1 MISALVFQG
10 AWRDY
15 QARVLDE
22 LTGHLADQRL
32 NVVAAPG
39 SGKTVLGLEVMRR
52 IGRPALILAPTVTI
66 RNQWVDRLRELF
78 LAPGAPSPD
87 WISTS
92 LAAPKALTV
101 ATYQALHAATTEAA
115 AAADEAADD
124 EPADEAPAGPRTIA
138 RLAAF
143 YNGLGGTTLIL
154 DEAHHL
160 RREWWKAL
168 TALDAALGGP
178 SIVSLTATPPYD
190 VERAEWRNYEALCGP
205 ADAEISIPELVRNGD
220 LCPHQDY
227 VHVSLPT
234 AAEESLIA
242 AHREGILAFVSALR
256 GDRDFRDIVASH
268 LWMLSPEGFEADI
281 LEEPEMLSAMIVFTR
296 SAGAPVPAEAL
307 ELLGLAGSNVPG
319 MSLGWLELLLTGLL
333 FGTAGDRAGDEP
345 RLKELRKELARLG
358 AVEGR
363 RVRLVEGEDFYPTL
377 AGSLAKLDSVAAIV
391 RAEAAS
397 LGLRLRLVVLA
408 DFVREGDLP
417 ACADDPFRPAKLGA
431 APIFEALR
439 RAAVPGVRPAVLTG
453 TLVILPAAAMPA
465 LMRAAAAAAL
475 DPDGLRARPLGHDP
489 AFVRVESNG
498 RAAERIVGLV
508 TALFDAG
515 EVNLVV
521 GTQALLGEGWDA
533 PAINALVLAS
543 YVGSYML
550 SNQMRGRAI
559 RSDPMHPEKTSNIWH
574 LATIVASPNEGGLL
588 ARLGGIAAPAD
599 PFDPIG
605 RDLGPDMALLRRR
618 FEAFE
623 GIWNRDDTRIE
634 NGIARLELGG
644 CGWDEAGVRALN
656 EVMLARAADR
666 GALARRW
673 RTALAG
679 SGARP
684 AMRQL
689 ARLNYAP
696 HEVAFADTLRYLV
709 INGILGGLGA
719 AANGM
724 GDTRLPTEIGA
735 LIWVFLGLATLYSL
749 PKLLM
754 ALYLLVRNGTLESSL
769 GQVGAA
775 ILDTMEEADLL
786 TNYRGDLNV
795 VTGRGTLGE
804 ALVRLEGGSRS
815 EERLFLDAL
824 DEVLGPI
831 GNPRYLI
838 VRRSRLGLR
847 LRTDYHA
854 VPAIFGRAK
863 PLALFFAKRW
873 NRRIGEGR
881 LVYLRSAPGRK
892 LLLHARARSFAAGF
906 QRAVGRL
913 SLWQ

>member
-1 MISALVFQG
+1 MISGLVFQG

-15 QARVLDE
+15 QARLLDE
-22 LTGHLADQRL
+22 LDGHLADKRL

-52 IGRPALILAPTVTI
+52 IGRPALILAPTITI
-66 RNQWVDRLRELF
+66 RNQWVDRLRDLF
-78 LAPGAPSPD
+78 LAPDAPAPD

-101 ATYQALHAATTEAA
+101 STYQALHAAS
-115 AAADEAADD
+115 DEAADD
-124 EPADEAPAGPRTIA
+124 EPADEAPAGPGTIA

-143 YNGLGGTTLIL
+143 YNGLGSATLIL

-160 RREWWKAL
+160 RKEWWKTLA
-168 TALDAALGGP
+168 ALDAALGGP
-178 SIVSLTATPPYD
+178 SIVALTATPPYD
-190 VERAEWRNYEALCGP
+190 VERGEWRNYESLCGP

-227 VHVSLPT
+227 IHVSLPT
-234 AAEESLIA
+234 AAEDSLIT
-242 AHREGILAFVSALR
+242 AHREAILGFIAALR
-256 GDRDFRDIVASH
+256 EDAAFRDIVAAH
-268 LWMLSPEGFEADI
+268 PWMQSPVDFETDI
-281 LEEPEMLSAMIVFTR
+281 LEQPEMLSAMLVFTR
-296 SAGAPVPAEAL
+296 FVGRPVPAAAL
-307 ELLGLAGSNVPG
+307 GLLGLAGADVPE
-319 MSLGWLELLLTGLL
+319 MSLGWLELLLTGLI
-333 FGTAGDRAGDEP
+333 FGTAGDRAGAPP

-363 RVRLVEGEDFYPTL
+363 RVRLFEGEDFYPTL

-397 LGLRLRLVVLA
+397 LGPRLRLVVLA
-408 DFVREGDLP
+408 DFVRESDLP
-417 ACADDPFRPAKLGA
+417 AHAGDPFRPAKLGA

-439 RAAVPGVRPAVLTG
+439 RAAIADVRPAVLTG
-453 TLVILPAAAMPA
+453 TLLILPAAAMPA
-465 LMRAAAAAAL
+465 LIRAATAARL
-475 DPDGLRARPLGHDP
+475 EPDGLRAHPLGHDP
-489 AFVRVESNG
+489 GFVRVETGG
-498 RAAERIVGLV
+498 RAAERIVGVV
-508 TALFDAG
+508 TALFDSG
-515 EVNLVV
+515 EVNLLV

-559 RSDPMHPEKTSNIWH
+559 RTDPGDPEKTANIWH
-574 LATIVASPNEGGLL
+574 LATIVADAGEDRWLT
-588 ARLGGIAAPAD
+588 RLGGIAAPAD

-605 RDLGPDMALLRRR
+605 RDLGPDMALLKRR
-618 FEAFE
+618 FDAFE
-623 GIWNRDDTRIE
+623 GIWNRDDARIE

-644 CGWDEAGVRALN
+644 RDWDGAGVQALN
-656 EVMLARAADR
+656 EAMLERAADR

-679 SGARP
+679 GGPWP

-689 ARLNYAP
+689 ARVNYAP
-696 HEVAFADTLRYLV
+696 RQIAFADTLRYL
-709 INGILGGLGA
+709 IITGILGGLGA
-719 AANGM
+719 AANTM
-724 GDTRLPTEIGA
+724 GDPWLPTEIGA
-735 LIWVFLGLATLYSL
+735 LIWAFVGLSALYAL
-749 PKLLM
+749 PKLSM
-754 ALYLLVRNGTLESSL
+754 ALYLLVRNGTLEGSL

-775 ILDTMEEADLL
+775 ILDTMDEANLLANRRDDL
-786 TNYRGDLNV
+786 TV
-795 VTGRGTLGE
+795 VTGRGTFGE
-804 ALVRLEGGSRS
+804 ALVRLEGGLRA

-831 GNPRYLI
+831 RNPRYLI

-863 PLALFFAKRW
+863 PLAQHFTKRW
-873 NRRIGEGR
+873 NRRVGAGR
-881 LVYLRSAPGRK
+881 LVYLRSAAGRR
-892 LLLHARARSFAAGF
+892 LLLRARARSFAAGF
-906 QRAVGRL
+906 QRLVGRF
-913 SLWQ
+913 SQWQ